1 MKERDKMLLGE
12 IYNPADAELYSDR
25 MHAKNACLRYN
36 ALEATDIGT
45 RTTILKKLLGKT
57 GEHPHIEPNFF
68 CDYGYN
74 IEVGNN
80 FYANHNL
87 VILDCAKVKMG
98 NNVFIGPNCGIYTAC
113 HPTNSTKRNSGIEFA
128 KPITIGNNVWIGGN
142 VCIMAGVTIGDNVVI
157 GAGSVV
163 TKNIPANKIA
173 VGNPCKPIKD
183 TE

>member
-25 MHAKNACLRYN
+25 MHAKNACIRYN

-98 NNVFIGPNCGIYTAC
+98 NNVFLFLFHAPLFHPYISVHNHRTLQRGCALYGILK
-113 HPTNSTKRNSGIEFA
+113 S
-128 KPITIGNNVWIGGN
+128 
-142 VCIMAGVTIGDNVVI
+142 
-157 GAGSVV
+157 
-163 TKNIPANKIA
+163 
-173 VGNPCKPIKD
+173 
-183 TE
+183 